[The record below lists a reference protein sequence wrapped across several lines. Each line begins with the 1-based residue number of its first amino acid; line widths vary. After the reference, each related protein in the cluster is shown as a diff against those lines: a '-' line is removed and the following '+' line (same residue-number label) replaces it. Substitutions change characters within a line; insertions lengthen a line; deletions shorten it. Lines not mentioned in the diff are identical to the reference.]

1 MREIEGKYNATN
13 ENLLPQASHWGKP
26 RQFHDSYKT
35 LSMKK
40 KFLLTFLG
48 LLLLVAAIVGIK
60 AWQITDLIAAG
71 KNFKVPP
78 ISVQVTEATT
88 ENWAD
93 HFDAVG
99 TIESVQGVT
108 LANEVAGKVEKIAFE
123 SGSMVAAGDVLV
135 ILDKASEEAQLR
147 SAMAAAELATLNL
160 NRTRDLRKTSVI
172 SQSELDTAESQHKNT
187 AARVEELQ
195 WVLQKRTIKAPFSG
209 RVGIRQI
216 QEGQF
221 LQAGAPIVSLQS
233 IDPVYVNFSL
243 PQQRLS
249 DLSVGMKVQ
258 ATTNALP
265 GRTFDGLLTAID
277 AEVDAL
283 TRNIRLQATI
293 PNKDGGLRPGMF
305 AAVSA
310 IAPEEKTHTIIPGM
324 AVIFAAYGN
333 SVFVLKE
340 ETDKEGKGHLV
351 CDQKFVRLGSR
362 KGDFVSVEEGLQAGE
377 KVVSAGAFKLHKGAA
392 VVIAE
397 GERPAP
403 STTPHPPEK

>member
-1 MREIEGKYNATN
+1 
-13 ENLLPQASHWGKP
+13 
-26 RQFHDSYKT
+26 
-35 LSMKK
+35 MKK
-40 KFLLTFLG
+40 KILLTLVG
-48 LLLLVAAIVGIK
+48 ILLLVAAIIGIK
-60 AWQITDLIAAG
+60 ASQIMDLIAAG
-71 KNFKVPP
+71 KTFQIPP
-78 ISVQVTEATT
+78 ISIQVTEAITQS
-88 ENWAD
+88 WAD
-93 HFDAVG
+93 QFDAVG

-108 LANEVAGKVEKIAFE
+108 LANEVAGKVEKIAFA

-147 SAMAAAELATLNL
+147 SAMAAAELANLNL
-160 NRTRDLRKTSVI
+160 SRTRELRKTSVI
-172 SQSELDTAESQHKNT
+172 SQSELDTAESQQKNT

-195 WVLQKRTIKAPFSG
+195 WMLQKRTIKAPFSG

-233 IDPVYVNFSL
+233 LDPVYVNFSL

-258 ATTNALP
+258 ATTDALA
-265 GRTFDGLLTAID
+265 GRVFEGRLTAID
-277 AEVDAL
+277 AEVDPL
-283 TRNIRLQATI
+283 TRNIRLQATMA
-293 PNKDGGLRPGMF
+293 NQDGGLRPGMF

-310 IAPEEKTHTIIPGM
+310 IAPVEKKHTVIPGT

-333 SVFVLKE
+333 SVFVVKE
-340 ETDKEGKGHLV
+340 EVDKDGKPHLV

-362 KGDFVSVEEGLQAGE
+362 KGDFVAVEEGLQEGE
-377 KVVSAGAFKLHKGAA
+377 KVVSAGGFKLNKGAS

-397 GERPAP
+397 GERPVPLTSPQP
-403 STTPHPPEK
+403 SEK

>member
-1 MREIEGKYNATN
+1 
-13 ENLLPQASHWGKP
+13 
-26 RQFHDSYKT
+26 
-35 LSMKK
+35 MKK
-40 KFLLTFLG
+40 KILLTLVG
-48 LLLLVAAIVGIK
+48 ILLLVAAIIGIK
-60 AWQITDLIAAG
+60 ASQIMDLIAAG
-71 KNFKVPP
+71 KTFQIPP
-78 ISVQVTEATT
+78 ISIQVTEAITQS
-88 ENWAD
+88 WAD
-93 HFDAVG
+93 QFDAVG

-147 SAMAAAELATLNL
+147 STMAAAELANLNL
-160 NRTRDLRKTSVI
+160 SRTRELRKTSVI
-172 SQSELDTAESQHKNT
+172 SQSELDTAESQQKNT

-195 WVLQKRTIKAPFSG
+195 WMLQKRTIKAPFSG

-233 IDPVYVNFSL
+233 LDPVYVNFSL

-258 ATTNALP
+258 ATTDALA
-265 GRTFDGLLTAID
+265 GRVFEGRLTAID
-277 AEVDAL
+277 AEVDPL
-283 TRNIRLQATI
+283 TRNIRLQATMA
-293 PNKDGGLRPGMF
+293 NQDGGLRPGMF

-310 IAPEEKTHTIIPGM
+310 IAPVEKKHIVIPGT

-333 SVFVLKE
+333 SVFVVKE
-340 ETDKEGKGHLV
+340 EVDKDGKPHLV

-362 KGDFVSVEEGLQAGE
+362 KGDFVAVEEGLQEGE
-377 KVVSAGAFKLHKGAA
+377 KVVSAGGFKLNKGAS

-397 GERPAP
+397 GERPVPLTSPQP
-403 STTPHPPEK
+403 SEK

>member
-1 MREIEGKYNATN
+1 
-13 ENLLPQASHWGKP
+13 
-26 RQFHDSYKT
+26 
-35 LSMKK
+35 MKK
-40 KFLLTFLG
+40 KILLTLVG
-48 LLLLVAAIVGIK
+48 ILLLVAAIIGIK
-60 AWQITDLIAAG
+60 ASQIMDLIAAG
-71 KNFKVPP
+71 KTFQIPP
-78 ISVQVTEATT
+78 ISIQVTEAITQS
-88 ENWAD
+88 WAD
-93 HFDAVG
+93 QFDTVG

-147 SAMAAAELATLNL
+147 SAMAAAELANLNL
-160 NRTRDLRKTSVI
+160 SRTRELRKTSVI
-172 SQSELDTAESQHKNT
+172 SQSELDTAESQQKNT

-195 WVLQKRTIKAPFSG
+195 WMLQKRTIKAPFSG

-233 IDPVYVNFSL
+233 LDPVYVNFSL

-258 ATTNALP
+258 ATTDALA
-265 GRTFDGLLTAID
+265 GRVFEGRLTAID
-277 AEVDAL
+277 AEVDPL
-283 TRNIRLQATI
+283 TRNIRLQATMA
-293 PNKDGGLRPGMF
+293 NQDGGLRPGMF

-310 IAPEEKTHTIIPGM
+310 IAPQEKKHIIIPGT

-333 SVFVLKE
+333 SVFVVKE
-340 ETDKEGKGHLV
+340 EAGKDGKPHLV

-362 KGDFVSVEEGLQAGE
+362 KGDFVAVENGLQAGE
-377 KVVSAGAFKLHKGAA
+377 KVVSAGGFKLHKGAS

-397 GERPAP
+397 GERPVP
-403 STTPHPPEK
+403 STSPQPSEK

>member
-1 MREIEGKYNATN
+1 
-13 ENLLPQASHWGKP
+13 
-26 RQFHDSYKT
+26 
-35 LSMKK
+35 MKK
-40 KFLLTFLG
+40 KILLTLVG
-48 LLLLVAAIVGIK
+48 ILLLVAAIIGIK
-60 AWQITDLIAAG
+60 ASQIMDLIAAG
-71 KNFKVPP
+71 KTFQIPP
-78 ISVQVTEATT
+78 ISIQVTEAITQS
-88 ENWAD
+88 WAD
-93 HFDAVG
+93 QFDAVG

-147 SAMAAAELATLNL
+147 SAMAAAELANLNL
-160 NRTRDLRKTSVI
+160 SRTRELRKTSVI
-172 SQSELDTAESQHKNT
+172 SQSELDTAESQQKNT

-195 WVLQKRTIKAPFSG
+195 WMLQKRTIKAPFSG

-233 IDPVYVNFSL
+233 LDPVYVNFSL

-258 ATTNALP
+258 ATTDALA
-265 GRTFDGLLTAID
+265 GRVFEGRLTAID
-277 AEVDAL
+277 AEVDPL
-283 TRNIRLQATI
+283 TRNIRLQATMA
-293 PNKDGGLRPGMF
+293 NQDGGLRPGMF

-310 IAPEEKTHTIIPGM
+310 IAPVEKKHIVIPGT

-333 SVFVLKE
+333 SVFVVKE
-340 ETDKEGKGHLV
+340 EADKAGKPHLV

-362 KGDFVSVEEGLQAGE
+362 KGDFVAVENGLQAGE
-377 KVVSAGAFKLHKGAA
+377 KVVSAGGFKLHKGAS

-397 GERPAP
+397 GERPVP
-403 STTPHPPEK
+403 STSPQPSEK

>member
-1 MREIEGKYNATN
+1 
-13 ENLLPQASHWGKP
+13 
-26 RQFHDSYKT
+26 
-35 LSMKK
+35 MKK
-40 KFLLTFLG
+40 KILLTLVG
-48 LLLLVAAIVGIK
+48 ILLLVAAIIGIK
-60 AWQITDLIAAG
+60 ASQIMDLIAAG
-71 KNFKVPP
+71 KTFQIPP
-78 ISVQVTEATT
+78 ISIQVTEAITQS
-88 ENWAD
+88 WAD
-93 HFDAVG
+93 QFDAVG

-147 SAMAAAELATLNL
+147 SAMAAAELANLNL
-160 NRTRDLRKTSVI
+160 SRTRELRKTSVI
-172 SQSELDTAESQHKNT
+172 SQSELDTAESQQKNT

-195 WVLQKRTIKAPFSG
+195 WMLQKRTIKAPFSG

-233 IDPVYVNFSL
+233 LDPVYVNFSL

-258 ATTNALP
+258 ATTDALA
-265 GRTFDGLLTAID
+265 GRVFEGRLTAID
-277 AEVDAL
+277 AEVDPL
-283 TRNIRLQATI
+283 TRNIRLQATMA
-293 PNKDGGLRPGMF
+293 NQDGGLRPGMF

-310 IAPEEKTHTIIPGM
+310 IAPVEKKHIVISGT

-333 SVFVLKE
+333 SVFVVKE
-340 ETDKEGKGHLV
+340 ETAKDGKPHLI
-351 CDQKFVRLGSR
+351 CDQKFVRLGTR
-362 KGDFVSVEEGLQAGE
+362 KGDFVAVENGLQAGE
-377 KVVSAGAFKLHKGAA
+377 KVVSAGGFKLHKGAS

-397 GERPAP
+397 GERPVP
-403 STTPHPPEK
+403 STSPQPSEK

>member
-1 MREIEGKYNATN
+1 
-13 ENLLPQASHWGKP
+13 
-26 RQFHDSYKT
+26 
-35 LSMKK
+35 MKK
-40 KFLLTFLG
+40 KILLTLVG
-48 LLLLVAAIVGIK
+48 ILLLVAAIIGIK
-60 AWQITDLIAAG
+60 ASQIMDLIAAG
-71 KNFKVPP
+71 KTFQIPP
-78 ISVQVTEATT
+78 ISIQVTEAITQS
-88 ENWAD
+88 WAD
-93 HFDAVG
+93 QFDAVG

-108 LANEVAGKVEKIAFE
+108 LANEVAGKVEKIAFA

-147 SAMAAAELATLNL
+147 SAMAAAELANLNL
-160 NRTRDLRKTSVI
+160 SRTRELRKTSVI
-172 SQSELDTAESQHKNT
+172 SQSELDTAESQQKNT

-195 WVLQKRTIKAPFSG
+195 WMLQKRTIKAPFSG

-233 IDPVYVNFSL
+233 LDPVYVNFSL

-258 ATTNALP
+258 ATTDALA
-265 GRTFDGLLTAID
+265 GRVFEGRLTAID
-277 AEVDAL
+277 AEVDPL
-283 TRNIRLQATI
+283 TRNIRLQATMA
-293 PNKDGGLRPGMF
+293 NQDGGLRPGMF

-310 IAPEEKTHTIIPGM
+310 IAPVEKKHIVIPGT

-333 SVFVLKE
+333 SVFVVKE
-340 ETDKEGKGHLV
+340 EVDKDGKPHLV

-362 KGDFVSVEEGLQAGE
+362 KGDFVAVEEGLQEGE
-377 KVVSAGAFKLHKGAA
+377 KVVSAGGFKLHKGAS

-397 GERPAP
+397 GERPVP
-403 STTPHPPEK
+403 STSPQPSEK

>member
-1 MREIEGKYNATN
+1 
-13 ENLLPQASHWGKP
+13 
-26 RQFHDSYKT
+26 
-35 LSMKK
+35 MKK
-40 KFLLTFLG
+40 KILLTLVG
-48 LLLLVAAIVGIK
+48 ILLLVAAIIGIK
-60 AWQITDLIAAG
+60 ASQIMDLIAAG
-71 KNFKVPP
+71 KTFQIPP
-78 ISVQVTEATT
+78 ISIQVTEAITQS
-88 ENWAD
+88 WAD
-93 HFDAVG
+93 QFDAVG

-147 SAMAAAELATLNL
+147 SAMAAAELANLNL
-160 NRTRDLRKTSVI
+160 SRTRELRKTSVI
-172 SQSELDTAESQHKNT
+172 SQSELDTAESQQKNT

-195 WVLQKRTIKAPFSG
+195 WMLQKRTIKAPFSG

-233 IDPVYVNFSL
+233 LDPVYVNFSL

-258 ATTNALP
+258 ATTDALA
-265 GRTFDGLLTAID
+265 GRVFEGRLTAID
-277 AEVDAL
+277 AEVDPL
-283 TRNIRLQATI
+283 TRNIRLQATMA
-293 PNKDGGLRPGMF
+293 NQDGGLRPGMF

-310 IAPEEKTHTIIPGM
+310 IAPVEKKHTVIPGT

-333 SVFVLKE
+333 SVFVVKE
-340 ETDKEGKGHLV
+340 EVDKDGKPHLV

-362 KGDFVSVEEGLQAGE
+362 KGDFVAVEEGLQEGE
-377 KVVSAGAFKLHKGAA
+377 KVVSAGGFKLHKGAS

-397 GERPAP
+397 GERPVPLTSPQP
-403 STTPHPPEK
+403 SEK

>member
-1 MREIEGKYNATN
+1 
-13 ENLLPQASHWGKP
+13 
-26 RQFHDSYKT
+26 
-35 LSMKK
+35 MKK
-40 KFLLTFLG
+40 KILLTLVG
-48 LLLLVAAIVGIK
+48 ILLLVAAIIGIK
-60 AWQITDLIAAG
+60 ASQIMDLIAAG
-71 KNFKVPP
+71 KTFQIPP
-78 ISVQVTEATT
+78 ISIQVTEAITQS
-88 ENWAD
+88 WAD
-93 HFDAVG
+93 QFDAVG

-147 SAMAAAELATLNL
+147 SAMAAAELANLNL
-160 NRTRDLRKTSVI
+160 SRTRELRKTSVI
-172 SQSELDTAESQHKNT
+172 SQSELDTAESQQKNT

-195 WVLQKRTIKAPFSG
+195 WMLQKRTIKAPFSG

-233 IDPVYVNFSL
+233 LDPVYVNFSL

-258 ATTNALP
+258 ATTDALA
-265 GRTFDGLLTAID
+265 GRVFEGRLTAID
-277 AEVDAL
+277 AEVDPL
-283 TRNIRLQATI
+283 TRNIRLQATMA
-293 PNKDGGLRPGMF
+293 NQDGGLRPGMF

-310 IAPEEKTHTIIPGM
+310 IAPVEKKHIVIPGT

-333 SVFVLKE
+333 PVFVVKE
-340 ETDKEGKGHLV
+340 EVDKDGKPHLI

-362 KGDFVSVEEGLQAGE
+362 KGDFVAVEKGLQEGE
-377 KVVSAGAFKLHKGAA
+377 KVVSAGGFKLHKGASI
-392 VVIAE
+392 VIAE
-397 GERPAP
+397 GERPVP
-403 STTPHPPEK
+403 STSPQPSEK

>member
-1 MREIEGKYNATN
+1 
-13 ENLLPQASHWGKP
+13 
-26 RQFHDSYKT
+26 
-35 LSMKK
+35 MKK
-40 KFLLTFLG
+40 KILLTLVG
-48 LLLLVAAIVGIK
+48 ILLLVAAIIGIK
-60 AWQITDLIAAG
+60 ASQIMDLIAAG
-71 KNFKVPP
+71 KTFQIPP
-78 ISVQVTEATT
+78 ISIQVTEAITQS
-88 ENWAD
+88 WAD
-93 HFDAVG
+93 QFDAVG

-135 ILDKASEEAQLR
+135 ILDKASGEAQLR
-147 SAMAAAELATLNL
+147 SAMAAAELANLNL
-160 NRTRDLRKTSVI
+160 SRTRELRKTSVI
-172 SQSELDTAESQHKNT
+172 SQSELDTAESQQKNT

-195 WVLQKRTIKAPFSG
+195 WMLQKRTIKAPFSG

-233 IDPVYVNFSL
+233 LDPVYVNFSL

-258 ATTNALP
+258 ATTDALA
-265 GRTFDGLLTAID
+265 GRVFEGRLTAID
-277 AEVDAL
+277 AEVDPL
-283 TRNIRLQATI
+283 TRNIRLQATMA
-293 PNKDGGLRPGMF
+293 NQDGGLRPGMF

-310 IAPEEKTHTIIPGM
+310 IAPVEKKHIVIPGT

-333 SVFVLKE
+333 SVFVVKE
-340 ETDKEGKGHLV
+340 EVDKDGKPHLV

-362 KGDFVSVEEGLQAGE
+362 KGDFVAVEEGLQEGE
-377 KVVSAGAFKLHKGAA
+377 KVVSAGGFKLNKGAS

-397 GERPAP
+397 GERPVPLTSPQP
-403 STTPHPPEK
+403 SEK

>member
-1 MREIEGKYNATN
+1 
-13 ENLLPQASHWGKP
+13 
-26 RQFHDSYKT
+26 
-35 LSMKK
+35 MKK
-40 KFLLTFLG
+40 KILLTLVG
-48 LLLLVAAIVGIK
+48 ILLLVAAIIGIK
-60 AWQITDLIAAG
+60 ASQIMDLIAAG
-71 KNFKVPP
+71 KTFQIPP
-78 ISVQVTEATT
+78 ISIQVTEAITQS
-88 ENWAD
+88 WAD
-93 HFDAVG
+93 QFDAVG

-147 SAMAAAELATLNL
+147 SAMAAAELANLNL
-160 NRTRDLRKTSVI
+160 SRTRELRKTSVI
-172 SQSELDTAESQHKNT
+172 SQSELDTAESQQKNT

-195 WVLQKRTIKAPFSG
+195 WMLQKRTIKAPFSG

-233 IDPVYVNFSL
+233 LDPVYVNFSL

-258 ATTNALP
+258 ATTDALA
-265 GRTFDGLLTAID
+265 GRVFEGRLTAID
-277 AEVDAL
+277 AEVDPL
-283 TRNIRLQATI
+283 TRNIRLQATMA
-293 PNKDGGLRPGMF
+293 NQDGGLRPGMF

-310 IAPEEKTHTIIPGM
+310 IAPVEKKHTVIPGT

-333 SVFVLKE
+333 SVFVVKE
-340 ETDKEGKGHLV
+340 EVDKDGKPHLI

-362 KGDFVSVEEGLQAGE
+362 KGDFVAVEEGLQEGE
-377 KVVSAGAFKLHKGAA
+377 KVVSAGGFKLHKGAS

-397 GERPAP
+397 GERPVPLTSPQP
-403 STTPHPPEK
+403 SEK

>member
-1 MREIEGKYNATN
+1 M
-13 ENLLPQASHWGKP
+13 
-26 RQFHDSYKT
+26 KT
-35 LSMKK
+35 KI
-40 KFLLTFLG
+40 LLTLLG
-48 LLLLVAAIVGIK
+48 LILLVAAIIGIK

-71 KNFKVPP
+71 KTFQLPP
-78 ISVQVTEATT
+78 VSVQVTEAITQ
-88 ENWAD
+88 NWAD
-93 HFDAVG
+93 QFDAVG

-135 ILDKASEEAQLR
+135 VLDKASEEAQLR

-195 WVLQKRTIKAPFSG
+195 WMLQKRTIKAPFAG
-209 RVGIRQI
+209 RLGIRQI
-216 QEGQF
+216 REGQF

-233 IDPVYVNFSL
+233 LDPVYVNFSL

-258 ATTNALP
+258 AKTDAIP
-265 GRTFDGLLTAID
+265 DRIFEGRLTAID

-283 TRNIRLQATI
+283 TRNIGLQATI
-293 PNKDGGLRPGMF
+293 ANKDGGLRPGMF

-310 IAPEEKTHTIIPGM
+310 IAPQEKTHTIIPGT

-333 SVFVLKE
+333 SVFVVKE
-340 ETDKEGKGHLV
+340 EPDKEGKSHLV

-362 KGDFVSVEEGLQAGE
+362 KGDFVAVEEGLQAGE
-377 KVVSAGAFKLHKGAA
+377 KVVSAGGFKLHKGAA
-392 VVIAE
+392 VEIAE
-397 GERPAP
+397 GERPVP

>member
-1 MREIEGKYNATN
+1 
-13 ENLLPQASHWGKP
+13 
-26 RQFHDSYKT
+26 
-35 LSMKK
+35 MKK
-40 KFLLTFLG
+40 KILLTLVG
-48 LLLLVAAIVGIK
+48 ILLLVAAIIGIK
-60 AWQITDLIAAG
+60 ASQIMDLIAAG
-71 KNFKVPP
+71 KTFQIPP
-78 ISVQVTEATT
+78 ISIQVTEAITRS
-88 ENWAD
+88 WAD
-93 HFDAVG
+93 QFDAVG

-147 SAMAAAELATLNL
+147 SAMAAAELANLNL
-160 NRTRDLRKTSVI
+160 SRTRELRKTSVI
-172 SQSELDTAESQHKNT
+172 SQSELDTAESQQKNT

-195 WVLQKRTIKAPFSG
+195 WMLQKRTIKAPFSG

-233 IDPVYVNFSL
+233 LDPVYVNFSL

-258 ATTNALP
+258 ATTDALA
-265 GRTFDGLLTAID
+265 GRVFEGRLTAID
-277 AEVDAL
+277 AEVDPL
-283 TRNIRLQATI
+283 TRNIRLQATMA
-293 PNKDGGLRPGMF
+293 NQDGGLRPGMF

-310 IAPEEKTHTIIPGM
+310 IAPVEKKHTVIPGT

-333 SVFVLKE
+333 SVFVVKE
-340 ETDKEGKGHLV
+340 EVDKDGKPHLV

-362 KGDFVSVEEGLQAGE
+362 KGDFVAVEEGLQEGE
-377 KVVSAGAFKLHKGAA
+377 KVVSAGGFKLHKGAS

-397 GERPAP
+397 GERPVPLTSPQP
-403 STTPHPPEK
+403 SEK

>member
-1 MREIEGKYNATN
+1 
-13 ENLLPQASHWGKP
+13 
-26 RQFHDSYKT
+26 
-35 LSMKK
+35 MKK

-258 ATTNALP
+258 ASTDALP

-340 ETDKEGKGHLV
+340 ETDKDGEPHLV

>member
-1 MREIEGKYNATN
+1 
-13 ENLLPQASHWGKP
+13 
-26 RQFHDSYKT
+26 
-35 LSMKK
+35 MKK
-40 KFLLTFLG
+40 KILLTLVG
-48 LLLLVAAIVGIK
+48 ILLLVAAIIGIK
-60 AWQITDLIAAG
+60 ASQIMDLIAAG
-71 KNFKVPP
+71 KTFQIPP
-78 ISVQVTEATT
+78 ISIQVTEAITQS
-88 ENWAD
+88 WAD
-93 HFDAVG
+93 QFDAVG

-147 SAMAAAELATLNL
+147 SAMAAAELANLNL
-160 NRTRDLRKTSVI
+160 SRTRELRKTSVI
-172 SQSELDTAESQHKNT
+172 SQSELDTAESQQKNT

-195 WVLQKRTIKAPFSG
+195 WMLQKRTIKAPFSG

-233 IDPVYVNFSL
+233 LDPVYVNFSL

-258 ATTNALP
+258 ATTDALA
-265 GRTFDGLLTAID
+265 GRVFEGRLTAID
-277 AEVDAL
+277 AEVDPL
-283 TRNIRLQATI
+283 TRNIRLQATMA
-293 PNKDGGLRPGMF
+293 NQDGGLRPGMF

-310 IAPEEKTHTIIPGM
+310 IAPVEKKHIVIPGT

-333 SVFVLKE
+333 SVFVVKE
-340 ETDKEGKGHLV
+340 EAGKDGKPHLV

-362 KGDFVSVEEGLQAGE
+362 KGDFVAVENGLQAGE
-377 KVVSAGAFKLHKGAA
+377 KVVSAGGFKLHKGAS

-397 GERPAP
+397 GERPVP
-403 STTPHPPEK
+403 STSPQPSEK

>member
-1 MREIEGKYNATN
+1 
-13 ENLLPQASHWGKP
+13 
-26 RQFHDSYKT
+26 
-35 LSMKK
+35 MKK
-40 KFLLTFLG
+40 KILLTIVG
-48 LLLLVAAIVGIK
+48 ILLLVAAIIGIK
-60 AWQITDLIAAG
+60 ASQIMDLIAAG
-71 KNFKVPP
+71 KTFQIPP
-78 ISVQVTEATT
+78 ISIQVTEAITQS
-88 ENWAD
+88 WAD
-93 HFDAVG
+93 QFDAVG

-147 SAMAAAELATLNL
+147 SAMAAAELANLNL
-160 NRTRDLRKTSVI
+160 SRTRELRKTSVI
-172 SQSELDTAESQHKNT
+172 SQSELDTAESQQKNT

-195 WVLQKRTIKAPFSG
+195 WMLQKRTIKAPFSG

-233 IDPVYVNFSL
+233 LDPVYVNFSL

-258 ATTNALP
+258 ATTDALA
-265 GRTFDGLLTAID
+265 GRVFEGRLTAID
-277 AEVDAL
+277 AEVDPL
-283 TRNIRLQATI
+283 TRNIRLQATMA
-293 PNKDGGLRPGMF
+293 NQDGGLRPGMF

-310 IAPEEKTHTIIPGM
+310 IAPVEKKHIVIPGT

-333 SVFVLKE
+333 SVFVVKE
-340 ETDKEGKGHLV
+340 EAGKDGKPHLV

-362 KGDFVSVEEGLQAGE
+362 KGDFVAVENGLQAGE
-377 KVVSAGAFKLHKGAA
+377 KVVSAGGFKLHKGAS

-397 GERPAP
+397 GERPVP
-403 STTPHPPEK
+403 STSPQPSEK

>member
-1 MREIEGKYNATN
+1 
-13 ENLLPQASHWGKP
+13 
-26 RQFHDSYKT
+26 
-35 LSMKK
+35 MKK
-40 KFLLTFLG
+40 KILLTLVG
-48 LLLLVAAIVGIK
+48 ILLLVAAIIGIK
-60 AWQITDLIAAG
+60 ASQIMDLIAAG
-71 KNFKVPP
+71 KTFQIPP
-78 ISVQVTEATT
+78 ISIQVTEAITQS
-88 ENWAD
+88 WAD
-93 HFDAVG
+93 QFDAVG

-147 SAMAAAELATLNL
+147 SAMAAAELANLNL
-160 NRTRDLRKTSVI
+160 SRTRELRKTSVI
-172 SQSELDTAESQHKNT
+172 SQSELDTAESQQKNT

-195 WVLQKRTIKAPFSG
+195 WMLQKRTIKAPFSG

-233 IDPVYVNFSL
+233 LDPVYVNFSL

-258 ATTNALP
+258 ATTDALA
-265 GRTFDGLLTAID
+265 GRVFEGRLTAID
-277 AEVDAL
+277 AEVDPL
-283 TRNIRLQATI
+283 TRNIRLQATMA
-293 PNKDGGLRPGMF
+293 NQDGGLRPGMF

-310 IAPEEKTHTIIPGM
+310 IAPVEKKHIVIPGT

-333 SVFVLKE
+333 SVFVVKE
-340 ETDKEGKGHLV
+340 EVDKDGKPHLV

-362 KGDFVSVEEGLQAGE
+362 KGDFVAVEEGLQEGE
-377 KVVSAGAFKLHKGAA
+377 KVVSAGGFKLHKGAS

-397 GERPAP
+397 GERPVP
-403 STTPHPPEK
+403 STSPQPSEK

>member
-258 ATTNALP
+258 ATTDALP

>member
-1 MREIEGKYNATN
+1 MT
-13 ENLLPQASHWGKP
+13 
-26 RQFHDSYKT
+26 
-35 LSMKK
+35 KK
-40 KFLLTFLG
+40 ILLTLVG
-48 LLLLVAAIVGIK
+48 ILLLVAAIIGIK
-60 AWQITDLIAAG
+60 ASQIMDLIASG
-71 KNFKVPP
+71 KTFQIPP
-78 ISVQVTEATT
+78 ISIQVTEAITQS
-88 ENWAD
+88 WAD
-93 HFDAVG
+93 QFDTVG

-147 SAMAAAELATLNL
+147 SAMAAAELANLNL
-160 NRTRDLRKTSVI
+160 SRTRELRKTSVI
-172 SQSELDTAESQHKNT
+172 SQSELDTAESQQKNT

-195 WVLQKRTIKAPFSG
+195 WMLQKRTIKAPFSG

-233 IDPVYVNFSL
+233 LDPVYVNFSL

-258 ATTNALP
+258 ATTDALA
-265 GRTFDGLLTAID
+265 GRTFEGRLTAID
-277 AEVDAL
+277 AEVDPL
-283 TRNIRLQATI
+283 TRNIRLQATMA
-293 PNKDGGLRPGMF
+293 NQDGGLRPGMF

-310 IAPEEKTHTIIPGM
+310 IAPVEKKHIIIPGT

-333 SVFVLKE
+333 SVFVVKE
-340 ETDKEGKGHLV
+340 EAGKDGKPHLV

-362 KGDFVSVEEGLQAGE
+362 KGDFVAVENGLQAGE
-377 KVVSAGAFKLHKGAA
+377 KVVSAGGFKLHKGAS

-397 GERPAP
+397 GERPVP
-403 STTPHPPEK
+403 STSPQPSEK

>member
-1 MREIEGKYNATN
+1 
-13 ENLLPQASHWGKP
+13 
-26 RQFHDSYKT
+26 
-35 LSMKK
+35 MKK
-40 KFLLTFLG
+40 KILLTLVG
-48 LLLLVAAIVGIK
+48 ILLLVAAIIGIK
-60 AWQITDLIAAG
+60 AYQIMDLIAAG
-71 KNFKVPP
+71 KKFQIPP
-78 ISVQVTEATT
+78 ISIQVTEATT
-88 ENWAD
+88 QSWAD
-93 HFDAVG
+93 QFDTVG

-147 SAMAAAELATLNL
+147 SAMAAAELANLNL
-160 NRTRDLRKTSVI
+160 SRTRELRKTSVI
-172 SQSELDTAESQHKNT
+172 SQSELDTAESQQKNT

-195 WVLQKRTIKAPFSG
+195 WMLQKRTIKAPFSG

-233 IDPVYVNFSL
+233 LDPVYVNFSL

-258 ATTNALP
+258 ATTDALA
-265 GRTFDGLLTAID
+265 GRVFEGRLTAID
-277 AEVDAL
+277 AEVDPL
-283 TRNIRLQATI
+283 TRNIRLQATMA
-293 PNKDGGLRPGMF
+293 NQDGGLRPGMF

-310 IAPEEKTHTIIPGM
+310 IAPVEKKHIIIPGT

-333 SVFVLKE
+333 SVFVVKE
-340 ETDKEGKGHLV
+340 EAGKDGKPHLV

-362 KGDFVSVEEGLQAGE
+362 KGDFVAVENGLQAGE
-377 KVVSAGAFKLHKGAA
+377 KVVSAGGFKLHKGAS

-397 GERPAP
+397 GERPVP
-403 STTPHPPEK
+403 STSPQPSEK

>member
-1 MREIEGKYNATN
+1 
-13 ENLLPQASHWGKP
+13 
-26 RQFHDSYKT
+26 
-35 LSMKK
+35 MKK
-40 KFLLTFLG
+40 KILLTLVG
-48 LLLLVAAIVGIK
+48 ILLLVAAIIGIK
-60 AWQITDLIAAG
+60 ASQIMDLIAAG
-71 KNFKVPP
+71 KTFQIPP
-78 ISVQVTEATT
+78 ISIQVTEAITQS
-88 ENWAD
+88 WAD
-93 HFDAVG
+93 QFDAVG

-147 SAMAAAELATLNL
+147 SAMAAAELANLNL
-160 NRTRDLRKTSVI
+160 SRTRELRKTSVI
-172 SQSELDTAESQHKNT
+172 SQSELDTAESQQKNT

-195 WVLQKRTIKAPFSG
+195 WMLQKRTIKAPFSG

-233 IDPVYVNFSL
+233 LDPVYVNFSL

-258 ATTNALP
+258 ATTDALA
-265 GRTFDGLLTAID
+265 GRVFEGRLTAID
-277 AEVDAL
+277 AEVDPL
-283 TRNIRLQATI
+283 TRNIRLQATMA
-293 PNKDGGLRPGMF
+293 NQDGGLRPGMF

-310 IAPEEKTHTIIPGM
+310 IAPVEKKHTVIPGT

-333 SVFVLKE
+333 SVFVVKE
-340 ETDKEGKGHLV
+340 EVDKDGKPHLV

-362 KGDFVSVEEGLQAGE
+362 KGDFVAVEEGLQEGE
-377 KVVSAGAFKLHKGAA
+377 KVVSAGGFKLHKGAS

-397 GERPAP
+397 GERPVP
-403 STTPHPPEK
+403 STSPQPSEK

>member
-1 MREIEGKYNATN
+1 
-13 ENLLPQASHWGKP
+13 
-26 RQFHDSYKT
+26 
-35 LSMKK
+35 MKK
-40 KFLLTFLG
+40 KILLTLVG
-48 LLLLVAAIVGIK
+48 ILLLVAAIIGIK
-60 AWQITDLIAAG
+60 ASQIMDLIAAG
-71 KNFKVPP
+71 KTFQIPP
-78 ISVQVTEATT
+78 ISIQVTEAITQS
-88 ENWAD
+88 WAD
-93 HFDAVG
+93 QFDAVG

-147 SAMAAAELATLNL
+147 SAMAAAELANLNL
-160 NRTRDLRKTSVI
+160 SRTRELRKTSVI
-172 SQSELDTAESQHKNT
+172 SQSELDTAESQQKNT

-195 WVLQKRTIKAPFSG
+195 WMLQKRTIKAPFSG

-233 IDPVYVNFSL
+233 LDPVYVNFSL

-258 ATTNALP
+258 ATTDALA
-265 GRTFDGLLTAID
+265 GRVFEGRLTAID
-277 AEVDAL
+277 AEVDPL
-283 TRNIRLQATI
+283 TRNIRLQATMA
-293 PNKDGGLRPGMF
+293 NQDGGLRPGMF

-310 IAPEEKTHTIIPGM
+310 IAPVEKKHTVIPGT

-333 SVFVLKE
+333 SVFVVKE
-340 ETDKEGKGHLV
+340 EVDKDGKPHLV

-362 KGDFVSVEEGLQAGE
+362 KGDFVAVEEGLQAGE
-377 KVVSAGAFKLHKGAA
+377 KVVSAGGFKLHKGAS

-397 GERPAP
+397 GERPVP
-403 STTPHPPEK
+403 STSPQPSEK

>member
-1 MREIEGKYNATN
+1 
-13 ENLLPQASHWGKP
+13 
-26 RQFHDSYKT
+26 
-35 LSMKK
+35 
-40 KFLLTFLG
+40 
-48 LLLLVAAIVGIK
+48 VAAIIGIK
-60 AWQITDLIAAG
+60 ASQIMDLIAAG
-71 KNFKVPP
+71 KTFQIPP
-78 ISVQVTEATT
+78 ISIQVTEAITQS
-88 ENWAD
+88 WAD
-93 HFDAVG
+93 QFDAVG

-147 SAMAAAELATLNL
+147 SAMAAAELANLNL
-160 NRTRDLRKTSVI
+160 SRTRELRKTSVI
-172 SQSELDTAESQHKNT
+172 SQSELDTAESQQKNT

-195 WVLQKRTIKAPFSG
+195 WMLQKRTIKAPFSG

-233 IDPVYVNFSL
+233 LDPVYVNFSL

-258 ATTNALP
+258 ATTDALA
-265 GRTFDGLLTAID
+265 GRVFEGRLTAID
-277 AEVDAL
+277 AEVDPL
-283 TRNIRLQATI
+283 TRNIRLQATMA
-293 PNKDGGLRPGMF
+293 NQDGGLRPGMF

-310 IAPEEKTHTIIPGM
+310 IAPVEKKHTVIPGT

-333 SVFVLKE
+333 SVFVVKE
-340 ETDKEGKGHLV
+340 EVDKDGKPHLV

-362 KGDFVSVEEGLQAGE
+362 KGDFVAVEEGLQEGE
-377 KVVSAGAFKLHKGAA
+377 KVVSAGGFKLHKGAS

-397 GERPAP
+397 GERPVPLTSPQP
-403 STTPHPPEK
+403 SEK

>member
-1 MREIEGKYNATN
+1 
-13 ENLLPQASHWGKP
+13 
-26 RQFHDSYKT
+26 
-35 LSMKK
+35 MKK
-40 KFLLTFLG
+40 KILLTLVG
-48 LLLLVAAIVGIK
+48 ILLLVAAIIGIK
-60 AWQITDLIAAG
+60 ASQIMDLIAAG
-71 KNFKVPP
+71 KTFQIPP
-78 ISVQVTEATT
+78 ISIQVTEAITQS
-88 ENWAD
+88 WAD
-93 HFDAVG
+93 QFDTVG

-147 SAMAAAELATLNL
+147 SAMAAAELADLNL
-160 NRTRDLRKTSVI
+160 TRTRELRKTSVI
-172 SQSELDTAESQHKNT
+172 SQSELDTAESQQKNT

-195 WVLQKRTIKAPFSG
+195 WMLQKRTIKAPFSG

-233 IDPVYVNFSL
+233 LDPVYVNFSL

-258 ATTNALP
+258 ATTDALA
-265 GRTFDGLLTAID
+265 GRVFEGRLTAID
-277 AEVDAL
+277 AEVDPL
-283 TRNIRLQATI
+283 TRNIRLQATMA
-293 PNKDGGLRPGMF
+293 NQDGGLRPGMF

-310 IAPEEKTHTIIPGM
+310 IAPVEKKHIIIPGT

-333 SVFVLKE
+333 SVFVVKE
-340 ETDKEGKGHLV
+340 EAGKDGKPHLV

-362 KGDFVSVEEGLQAGE
+362 KGDFVAVENGLQAGE
-377 KVVSAGAFKLHKGAA
+377 KVVSAGGFKLHKGAS

-397 GERPAP
+397 GERPVP
-403 STTPHPPEK
+403 STSPQPSEK

>member
-1 MREIEGKYNATN
+1 
-13 ENLLPQASHWGKP
+13 
-26 RQFHDSYKT
+26 
-35 LSMKK
+35 MKK
-40 KFLLTFLG
+40 KILLTLVG
-48 LLLLVAAIVGIK
+48 ILLLVAAIIGIK
-60 AWQITDLIAAG
+60 ASQIMDLIAAG
-71 KNFKVPP
+71 KTFQIPP
-78 ISVQVTEATT
+78 ISIQVTEAITQS
-88 ENWAD
+88 WAD
-93 HFDAVG
+93 QFDTVG

-147 SAMAAAELATLNL
+147 SAMAAAELANLNL
-160 NRTRDLRKTSVI
+160 SRTRELRKTSVI
-172 SQSELDTAESQHKNT
+172 SQSELDTAESQQKNT

-195 WVLQKRTIKAPFSG
+195 WMLQKRTIKAPFSG

-233 IDPVYVNFSL
+233 LDPVYVNFSL

-258 ATTNALP
+258 ATTDALA
-265 GRTFDGLLTAID
+265 GRVFEGRLTAID
-277 AEVDAL
+277 AEVDPL
-283 TRNIRLQATI
+283 TRNIRLQATMA
-293 PNKDGGLRPGMF
+293 NQDGGLRPGMF

-310 IAPEEKTHTIIPGM
+310 IAPVEKKHIIIPGT

-333 SVFVLKE
+333 SVFVVKE
-340 ETDKEGKGHLV
+340 EADKDGKPHLV

-362 KGDFVSVEEGLQAGE
+362 KGDFVAVEEGLQEGE
-377 KVVSAGAFKLHKGAA
+377 KVVSAGGFKLHKGAS

-397 GERPAP
+397 GERPVP
-403 STTPHPPEK
+403 STSPQPSEK